1 MEVKE
6 RNIDQCVFLS
16 QPVGRG
22 INGGVLS
29 IFLSVCVSLR
39 VCMCVCVCDCEWR
52 CVQCVQCVY
61 VFYSMCVFLL
71 NGTHTHKISWQLV
84 MIVLSEDQ
92 INLLQSGPS

>member
-29 IFLSVCVSLR
+29 IFLSVCVSVR
-39 VCMCVCVCDCEWR
+39 VCMCVWLWVKVCAVCL
-52 CVQCVQCVY
+52 CVY

>member
-29 IFLSVCVSLR
+29 IFLSVCVSVR
-39 VCMCVCVCDCEWR
+39 VCMCVCVWLWVKVCAVCL
-52 CVQCVQCVY
+52 CVY
-61 VFYSMCVFLL
+61 VFYSLCVFLL